1 MDNSIQFPQPNS
13 MRAADAA
20 SWYCTTVTLIPMI
33 ARKVPA
39 HYDWLE
45 QYDAFVEC
53 WNLKCR
59 LRLAAAIAMY
69 DLEITGEFFQK
80 LPLPSAM
87 DYLGQAYFW
96 SRGKGGVFETALQ
109 LLGTVSEQEKRAFPG
124 SIGEMIGLEYHGSD
138 GVFVMTEDGWQ
149 RKET

>member
-1 MDNSIQFPQPNS
+1 MDSSIQFPQPNS
-13 MRAADAA
+13 MTAADAA
-20 SWYCTTVTLIPMI
+20 SWYCTTVALIPMI
-33 ARKVPA
+33 ASKVPA
-39 HYDWLE
+39 HSEWLE
-45 QYDAFVEC
+45 RYDAFVEC

-69 DLEITGEFFQK
+69 DLEITTEFFQK

-96 SRGKGGVFETALQ
+96 SRGERVFETALE
-109 LLGTVSEQEKRAFPG
+109 LLGTVSEQERHAFPG
-124 SIGEMIGLEYHGSD
+124 SIREMIGLEHHGSD
-138 GVFVMTEDGWQ
+138 GVYVMTDDGWQ